1 MGDIKFFTSTSDFR
15 IRSFSSAASK
25 ITTHYSIVPRETDP
39 RWKGK
44 TFSYLLLYIFRKFF
58 PSDFLLSIRLTRFFS
73 IRTDVLYLIE
83 IDMTRYA
90 DESDVIIIGGGPAG
104 LSAAIRLKQ
113 LCNQHEK
120 DLRVVVVE
128 KAAEIGRKMYE

>member
-1 MGDIKFFTSTSDFR
+1 M
-15 IRSFSSAASK
+15 
-25 ITTHYSIVPRETDP
+25 
-39 RWKGK
+39 
-44 TFSYLLLYIFRKFF
+44 
-58 PSDFLLSIRLTRFFS
+58 
-73 IRTDVLYLIE
+73 YLIE

-104 LSAAIRLKQ
+104 LSAATRLKQ
-113 LCNQHEK
+113 LCNQHET

>member
-1 MGDIKFFTSTSDFR
+1 MYR
-15 IRSFSSAASK
+15 
-25 ITTHYSIVPRETDP
+25 
-39 RWKGK
+39 
-44 TFSYLLLYIFRKFF
+44 
-58 PSDFLLSIRLTRFFS
+58 
-73 IRTDVLYLIE
+73 IE

>member
-1 MGDIKFFTSTSDFR
+1 M
-15 IRSFSSAASK
+15 
-25 ITTHYSIVPRETDP
+25 
-39 RWKGK
+39 
-44 TFSYLLLYIFRKFF
+44 
-58 PSDFLLSIRLTRFFS
+58 TRFFS

-128 KAAEIGRKMYE
+128 KAAEIGRKIYE